1 MMIIKLYNIIVILII
16 IKLYNMKIIKL
27 YNIMIIINLGGS
39 LPGVFD
45 HRLLL
50 ADVWQA
56 PGVKCFNV

>member
-1 MMIIKLYNIIVILII
+1 MIIIKFILII
-16 IKLYNMKIIKL
+16 IKLYN
-27 YNIMIIINLGGS
+27 IMTNLGGS